1 MRSLTTILKRVLR
14 RGGLVV
20 ASTRHTGA
28 RYLDDPP
35 ATAFDETLLRLFPR
49 LQGLRFI
56 QVGANDG
63 IQADPIHRYVAK
75 YGWKGLMLEP
85 LSGNFRALEK
95 NCGGLAGVRCLQVAI
110 DSSVG
115 RRLVFDL
122 QPDLEGLPAWAR
134 GLGSFD
140 RERLRQVARELDLD
154 DSTIVS
160 EEVATVTWDEIWGE
174 FGAGPCDVLTIDTEG
189 QDIRLLRMAGL
200 SLRRPRLIHFE
211 HACSEFDVR
220 MDFYRELL
228 LLGYEISTQE
238 GDTIAYLPDASSG
251 QA

>member
-1 MRSLTTILKRVLR
+1 MLALTKSLKRMLR
-14 RGGLVV
+14 RGGLVL
-20 ASTRHTGA
+20 ASTGHAGV

-35 ATAFDETLLRLFPR
+35 HTAFDETLLRLFPR

-75 YGWKGLMLEP
+75 YAWMGLMLEP

-95 NCGGLAGVRCLQVAI
+95 NCGGLVGVRCLQVAV

-140 RERLRQVARELDLD
+140 RERLRQVAEELHLD
-154 DSTIVS
+154 ESGIVS
-160 EEVATVTWDEIWGE
+160 EEVETITWDEVWNE
-174 FGAGPCDVLTIDTEG
+174 FGPGRCDVLTIDTEG

-200 SLRRPRLIHFE
+200 ELRRPRLVHFE
-211 HACSEFDVR
+211 HACSGFEER
-220 MDFYRELL
+220 IEFYRDLL
-228 LLGYEISTQE
+228 LLGYEISTQG
-238 GDTIAYLPDASSG
+238 GDTIAYLPDLARDG
-251 QA
+251 A